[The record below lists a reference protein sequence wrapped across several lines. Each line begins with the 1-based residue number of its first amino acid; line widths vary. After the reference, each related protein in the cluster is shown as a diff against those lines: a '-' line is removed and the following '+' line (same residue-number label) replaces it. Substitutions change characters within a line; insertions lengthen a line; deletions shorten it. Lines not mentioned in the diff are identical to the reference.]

1 MRHSGLA
8 ACAVLLL
15 TPGVEADTGK
25 PVAVRFWGQGLV
37 TIETY
42 WNLSVAIDPYALR
55 IGYDDPGIEADLVLV
70 THEHHDHNNVDLI
83 RGARH
88 VVHALDDTGAVRNVD
103 IVLDRRPN
111 HQDVQL
117 ASAGSRVRRSPHVVR
132 VRSLPAFHDAVAG
145 RDRGEVGMV
154 LVEVDGVRILH
165 CGDLGQPLLTP
176 SQVEVIGNVD
186 VLLVPV
192 GGVYTI
198 DGPAAARITEQV
210 RPRIVVPIHYRTPT
224 LTLPLEPID
233 GFLDAL
239 PDRYRRVS
247 APGNTLAVTA
257 GLGPSVES
265 PHVVVLKTRPW
276 AMPDELAALF
286 ELKEAAAA
294 ASAGVFDALS
304 TAQMNHRPGNGTHTP
319 RWNAEHMM
327 GTEAEFF
334 TAIYGRVDPS
344 VAAIKLR
351 PAQMPDAYHAAH
363 AAWTGREEARQIDRV
378 QRLTRRFAYL
388 LADLSLDEKP
398 PESWWTLRGLL
409 EQMQRHYNE
418 HTANVMRKFEL
429 PDWPDAA
436 AP

>member
-1 MRHSGLA
+1 MRHWGLA
-8 ACAVLLL
+8 AAALLLL

-42 WNLSVAIDPYALR
+42 WNLRVAIDPYALR
-55 IGYDDPGIEADLVLV
+55 IGYDDPGIVADLVLV
-70 THEHHDHNNVDLI
+70 THEHYDHNNVGLV

-88 VVHALDDTGAVRNVD
+88 VVHALDDTGAVRTVD
-103 IVLDRRPN
+103 VVLDRRPN
-111 HQDVQL
+111 QDDVQL
-117 ASAGSRVRRSPHVVR
+117 TSAGATVGRSAHAVG

-145 RDRGEVGMV
+145 RDRGGVGML
-154 LVEVDGVRILH
+154 LVMVDGVRILH

-176 SQVEVIGNVD
+176 SQLAAIGNVD

-198 DGPAAARITEQV
+198 DGPTAVRITEQV

-224 LTLPLEPID
+224 LTLPLDPVD

-239 PDRYRRVS
+239 PEGYRRVN

-257 GLGPSVES
+257 DHGPSVES

-276 AMPDELAALF
+276 PMPEELAALF
-286 ELKEAAAA
+286 EAKESAAA
-294 ASAGVFDALS
+294 ASAGVFGALS

-327 GTEAEFF
+327 GAEAEFF
-334 TAIYGRVDPS
+334 TAIYERVDPS
-344 VAAIKLR
+344 LAAIELR

-363 AAWTGREEARQIDRV
+363 SDWTGREEARQIDRI

-388 LADLSLDEKP
+388 LADLPLDEKP
-398 PESWWTLRGLL
+398 PEIWWTLRGLL

-429 PDWPDAA
+429 PDWPDAP

>member
-8 ACAVLLL
+8 AVAALLL
-15 TPGVEADTGK
+15 TSGVVADTGE

-42 WNLSVAIDPYALR
+42 WNLRVAIDPYALR
-55 IGYDDPGIEADLVLV
+55 IGYDDPGIDADLVLV
-70 THEHHDHNNVDLI
+70 THEHHDHNNVDLV

-88 VVHALDDTGAVRNVD
+88 VIHALDDTGAMRTVD
-103 IVLDRRPN
+103 VVLDRMPN
-111 HQDVQL
+111 QGDVQL
-117 ASAGSRVRRSPHVVR
+117 NSAAATVPRSAHAVR
-132 VRSLPAFHDAVAG
+132 VRSVAAFHDAVAG
-145 RDRGEVGMV
+145 RDRGGVGM
-154 LVEVDGVRILH
+154 LLLEVDGVRILH

-176 SQVEVIGNVD
+176 SQLEAIGSVD

-198 DGPAAARITEQV
+198 TGEEAARITEQV
-210 RPRIVVPIHYRTPT
+210 RPRVVVPIHYRTAD
-224 LTLPLEPID
+224 LTLPLKPVD

-247 APGNTLAVTA
+247 GLGNTLAVTA

-265 PHVVVLKTRPW
+265 PYVVVLRTRPW
-276 AMPDELAALF
+276 PMPDELASLF
-286 ELKEAAAA
+286 EGKEEAAA
-294 ASAGVFDALS
+294 ASAAVFSALS
-304 TAQMNHRPGNGTHTP
+304 TTQMNHRPGNGTHTP

-327 GTEAEFF
+327 GSEAEFF
-334 TAIYGRVDPS
+334 TAIYHSVDPS
-344 VAAIKLR
+344 LAAIELR
-351 PAQMPDAYHAAH
+351 PAQMPDAYHAVH
-363 AAWTGREEARQIDRV
+363 PDWTGREEARQIDRV

-388 LADLSLDEKP
+388 LADLQIDEKP
-398 PESWWTLRGLL
+398 PGSWWTLRGLL
-409 EQMQRHYNE
+409 IQMQRHYNE